1 MPRLPVLGTL
11 ASSLAR
17 SARGVGT
24 IELAL
29 AAPVV
34 ALVLVGALD
43 FGRMALERSAVGA
56 AARAGALFAAMNDG
70 SSPAAISAAALA
82 GAGNDSDR
90 RAVETRYF
98 CICPSSGEFVCA
110 LVCPEGMP
118 PAKFGEVTVSTHLH
132 TLLPYPGVASPLPIA
147 HTVRVQVI

>member
-1 MPRLPVLGTL
+1 MSRSSTAIVL
-11 ASSLAR
+11 ASALAR
-17 SARGVGT
+17 CARGVGA

-43 FGRMALERSAVGA
+43 FGRMAMERSAVGA

-70 SSPAAISAAALA
+70 SSRDAIEAAALA
-82 GAGNDSDR
+82 GAGNVGGV
-90 RAVETRYF
+90 RAVEGRYF
-98 CICPSSGEFVCA
+98 CICPSMGEFICG
-110 LVCPEGMP
+110 LVCPEGTKP
-118 PAKFGEVTVSTHLH
+118 TKFGEVTVSTSVR

-147 HTVRVQVI
+147 RTVRVQVI